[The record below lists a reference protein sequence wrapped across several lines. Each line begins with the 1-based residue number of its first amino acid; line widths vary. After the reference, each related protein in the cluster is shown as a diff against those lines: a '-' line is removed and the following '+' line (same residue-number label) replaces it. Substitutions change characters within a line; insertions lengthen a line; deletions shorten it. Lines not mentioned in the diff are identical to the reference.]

1 MLAGL
6 KIMRTF
12 ATAIERESIERN
24 KNKILVR

>member
-12 ATAIERESIERN
+12 ALAIERDAAEK
-24 KNKILVR
+24 KNEILVR